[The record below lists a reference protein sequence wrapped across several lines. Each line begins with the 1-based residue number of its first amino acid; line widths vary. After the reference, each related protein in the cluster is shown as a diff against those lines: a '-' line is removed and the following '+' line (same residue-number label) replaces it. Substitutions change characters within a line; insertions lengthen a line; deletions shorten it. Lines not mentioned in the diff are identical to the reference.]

1 MRTTLNL
8 SETLIAELMKVSGV
22 KTKTGAIHLAISE
35 FIRQKK
41 LAKLRGLSGKLRI
54 DLDWRKLEEAELTQ
68 PETSRSRTPF
78 LLSGIRPPQSS
89 L

>member
-22 KTKTGAIHLAISE
+22 KTKTEALHLAISE

-41 LAKLRGLSGKLRI
+41 LAKLRSLSGKLQLHRDHQAAESVGRI
-54 DLDWRKLEEAELTQ
+54 LTVFEAIN
-68 PETSRSRTPF
+68 PHPVIGF
-78 LLSGIRPPQSS
+78 LPVSACL